1 MNDYKLNTKYKD
13 RLFRLIF
20 HEKKELLELYN
31 AFIPSD
37 LSRKE
42 RVVGAL

>member
-31 AFIPSD
+31 A
-37 LSRKE
+37 
-42 RVVGAL
+42 RVVDM